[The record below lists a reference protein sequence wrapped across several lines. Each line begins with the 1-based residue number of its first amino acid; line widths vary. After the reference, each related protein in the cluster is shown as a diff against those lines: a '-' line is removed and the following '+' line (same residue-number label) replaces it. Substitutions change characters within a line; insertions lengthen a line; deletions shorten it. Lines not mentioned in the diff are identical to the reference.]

1 MEGILPAYR
10 TWLRRHL
17 ASAMPLL
24 ADRGASTALP
34 PLRGA
39 GCAQDDSADRALIKN
54 MAHKITLIPGD
65 GIGPEVTRAA
75 VRILEA
81 TGVKFEWETFIAGA
95 EAFEKY
101 KEYIPKEL
109 TESIERTHVGLK
121 GPVSTPI
128 GGGFA
133 SINVALRQKFELY
146 ANFRPIRNLPH
157 IPTRYPD
164 VDLII
169 VRENTESLYSG
180 LEHEVV
186 PGVVESLKII
196 TEKAS
201 TRIARFAFEYARKN
215 NRKKIHAIHKANI
228 MKLSDG
234 LFLRCART
242 VAKDYP
248 EITYGEHIVDN
259 TCMQLVM
266 NPYQYDM
273 LVMEN
278 LYGDIISDLCAAFV
292 GGLGFVPSANLG
304 DHCAIFEAVH
314 GSAPDI
320 AGKNL
325 ANPTAILRS
334 ALLML
339 RHLGEHDAALKI
351 RNALEK
357 VYRTREKLTRDVGG
371 NAGTSEFADFI
382 IEAMESGADA
392 QSAVESSH
400 V

>member
-1 MEGILPAYR
+1 
-10 TWLRRHL
+10 
-17 ASAMPLL
+17 
-24 ADRGASTALP
+24 
-34 PLRGA
+34 
-39 GCAQDDSADRALIKN
+39 
-54 MAHKITLIPGD
+54 MAHKVTLIPGD
-65 GIGPEVTRAA
+65 GIGPEVMGAT

-81 TGVKFEWETFIAGA
+81 SGVKFEWETVQAGA
-95 EAFEKY
+95 EAYEKY

-109 TESIERTHVGLK
+109 TTSIERTRVALK
-121 GPVSTPI
+121 GPVTTPV
-128 GGGFA
+128 GGGFP
-133 SINVALRQKFELY
+133 SINVALRKKFELY
-146 ANFRPIRNLPH
+146 ANFLPIYNLPH
-157 IPTRYPD
+157 IPTRYPN

-180 LEHEVV
+180 IEHEVV

-215 NRKKIHAIHKANI
+215 QRKKIHAIHKANI

-234 LFLRCART
+234 LFLRCARN
-242 VAKDYP
+242 VAKEYP

-278 LYGDIISDLCAAFV
+278 LYGDILSDLCAAFV

-304 DHCAIFEAVH
+304 EHCAVFEAVH

-325 ANPTAILRS
+325 ANPTALLRS

-339 RHLGEHDAALKI
+339 RHLGEHSASTQI
-351 RNALEK
+351 RNALER
-357 VYRTREKLTRDVGG
+357 VYRHREKLTRDIGG
-371 NAGTSEFADFI
+371 QAGTSQFADAV
-382 IEAMESGADA
+382 IEEMEKAKA
-392 QSAVESSH
+392 QPAPTAAS
-400 V
+400 

>member
-1 MEGILPAYR
+1 MTHR
-10 TWLRRHL
+10 
-17 ASAMPLL
+17 
-24 ADRGASTALP
+24 
-34 PLRGA
+34 
-39 GCAQDDSADRALIKN
+39 
-54 MAHKITLIPGD
+54 ITLIPGD
-65 GIGPEVTRAA
+65 GIGPEVTKAT

-81 TGVKFEWETFIAGA
+81 TGIKFEWETFMAGA

-109 TESIERTHVGLK
+109 NDSIESTRVGLK
-121 GPVSTPI
+121 GPVTTPI

-133 SINVALRQKFELY
+133 SINVELRKRFELY

-169 VRENTESLYSG
+169 VRENTEGLYSG
-180 LEHEVV
+180 IEHEVV

-234 LFLRCART
+234 LFLRCSRN
-242 VAKDYP
+242 VSKEYP

-278 LYGDIISDLCAAFV
+278 LYGDILSDLCAGFV
-292 GGLGFVPSANLG
+292 GGLGLVPGANFG
-304 DHCAIFEAVH
+304 DACAIFEAVH

-325 ANPTAILRS
+325 ANPTALLRS

-339 RHLGEHDAALKI
+339 RHIGEPEAAQKV
-351 RNALEK
+351 RDGLER
-357 VYRTREKLTRDVGG
+357 VYRTRDKLTRDAGG
-371 NAGTSEFADFI
+371 NAGTSEFADSV
-382 IEAMESGADA
+382 IEEMQKAGTEQPA
-392 QSAVESSH
+392 QEAAR
-400 V
+400 

>member
-1 MEGILPAYR
+1 MTHR
-10 TWLRRHL
+10 
-17 ASAMPLL
+17 
-24 ADRGASTALP
+24 
-34 PLRGA
+34 
-39 GCAQDDSADRALIKN
+39 
-54 MAHKITLIPGD
+54 ITLIPGD
-65 GIGPEVTRAA
+65 GIGPEVTGAT

-81 TGVKFEWETFIAGA
+81 TGIKFEWESYEAGA
-95 EAFEKY
+95 EAYEKY
-101 KEYIPKEL
+101 HEYIPKEL
-109 TESIERTHVGLK
+109 IHSIERTHVALK
-121 GPVSTPI
+121 GPVTTPI

-133 SINVALRQKFELY
+133 SINVELRKRFELY

-169 VRENTESLYSG
+169 IRENTEGLYSG
-180 LEHEVV
+180 IEHEVV

-201 TRIARFAFEYARKN
+201 TRISRFAFEYARKN
-215 NRKKIHAIHKANI
+215 KRKKIHAIHKANI

-234 LFLRCART
+234 LFLRCSRN
-242 VAKDYP
+242 VAKEYP
-248 EITYGEHIVDN
+248 EIQYAEHIVDN

-273 LVMEN
+273 LLMEN

-292 GGLGFVPSANLG
+292 GGLGMVPSANFG
-304 DHCAIFEAVH
+304 ESCAIFEAVH

-325 ANPTAILRS
+325 ANPTALIRCS
-334 ALLML
+334 LLML
-339 RHLGEHDAALKI
+339 RHLGEFEAATKI

-357 VYRTREKLTRDVGG
+357 VYRHRAKLTKDVGG
-371 NAGTSEFADFI
+371 QAGTAEFADSI
-382 IEAMESGADA
+382 IEAMESVRA
-392 QSAVESSH
+392 QTSVTAR
-400 V
+400 

>member
-1 MEGILPAYR
+1 MAY
-10 TWLRRHL
+10 
-17 ASAMPLL
+17 
-24 ADRGASTALP
+24 
-34 PLRGA
+34 
-39 GCAQDDSADRALIKN
+39 
-54 MAHKITLIPGD
+54 KITLIPGD

-75 VRILEA
+75 VRVLEA
-81 TGVKFEWETFIAGA
+81 TGLKFEWETFQAGA
-95 EAFEKY
+95 EAYEKY
-101 KEYIPKEL
+101 HEYIPKEL
-109 TESIERTHVGLK
+109 IESIERTGVGLK
-121 GPVSTPI
+121 GPVATPI
-128 GGGFA
+128 AGGFA
-133 SINVALRQKFELY
+133 SINVALRKKFELY

-169 VRENTESLYSG
+169 VRENTEGLYSG
-180 LEHEVV
+180 IEHEVV

-201 TRIARFAFEYARKN
+201 TRISRFAFEYARKN
-215 NRKKIHAIHKANI
+215 KRKRIHAIHKANI

-234 LFLRCART
+234 LFLRCSRN
-242 VAKDYP
+242 VAKEYP

-273 LVMEN
+273 LLMEN

-292 GGLGFVPSANLG
+292 GGLGFVPGANIG

-320 AGKNL
+320 AGKNI
-325 ANPTAILRS
+325 ANPTAVIRS

-339 RHLGEHDAALKI
+339 RHLGEYEAATKI

-357 VYRTREKLTRDVGG
+357 VYRTRDKLTRDVGG
-371 NAGTSEFADFI
+371 KAGTSEFADSI
-382 IEAMESGADA
+382 IEFMESERGVAPA
-392 QSAVESSH
+392 AESSH
-400 V
+400 A